1 VYAVDRVPVRFR
13 VIRKVLDQQQL
24 FCCTAPPPAPAP
36 SSASSTPP
44 HLLPCDALQVA
55 YGEKVKIVGNRR
67 ELGQWNTE
75 EALELEWNQG
85 DVWSVVVPMP
95 VGKPIEFKVGGVKGA
110 VTTCKPSCC
119 THPQGRPLV
128 CRACKAPPLL
138 IRRGWAGSTPAPLYP
153 T

>member
-1 VYAVDRVPVRFR
+1 MRFR
-13 VIRKVLDQQQL
+13 VIRKVLAQQQL

-36 SSASSTPP
+36 SCASSAPP

-67 ELGQWNTE
+67 ELGQWNTD

-95 VGKPIEFKVGGVKGA
+95 VGKPIEFKVGGGVGLSQHA
-110 VTTCKPSCC
+110 NHPVAPS
-119 THPQGRPLV
+119 QREAMV
-128 CRACKAPPLL
+128 CRACKAPP
-138 IRRGWAGSTPAPLYP
+138 
-153 T
+153 